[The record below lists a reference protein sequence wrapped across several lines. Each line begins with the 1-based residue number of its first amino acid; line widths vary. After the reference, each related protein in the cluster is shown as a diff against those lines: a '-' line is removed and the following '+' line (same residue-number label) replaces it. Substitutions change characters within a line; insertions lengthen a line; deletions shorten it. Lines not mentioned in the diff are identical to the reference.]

1 MGCDR
6 TLPVGRSLPYY
17 QPMRATIVLLVL
29 TLGSARAEA
38 ALTLDLPVRDPG
50 AAGAVAVPAYRGDLI
65 ELRLSPAAA
74 RAALARS
81 AGRTRTNALGVAGV
95 DRFASRI
102 GSVWFEPLFP
112 GETPPPAGSDEPDFT
127 AFYLAHLPSGVALAE
142 ALEGFGALAEVAS
155 ADPIAILP
163 VDAFPHDSLLVEN
176 GTSPWFYQ
184 PGPRHDIHAPEA
196 WDVTTG
202 DTAIVV
208 AVLDTG
214 VLPYHPDLGG
224 VVAGLPGQIW
234 TNWDEAAGVAGVDE
248 DGNGYMDDIHGWDF
262 VTGFS
267 DGVPGEDDNIE
278 DNDPNDFVGH
288 GTAVAGLVGAL
299 TDNGIGVA
307 GAAWRV
313 RIMPLRMGYGATCCP
328 GGVVEMSFAARAIRY
343 ATRMGAHVINCSWA
357 SANTDG
363 VAAAVTAAVH
373 AGITVVSAA
382 GNNIPFHYLPDRDD
396 VLSVAASDTNDV
408 IATFSNHGSYVDL
421 AAPGVGIRSTWSAQY
436 QPSYSGALSGTSFSA
451 PLTAGVAALI
461 QSRQLPPNA
470 TRLLTPRSIQLR
482 LMESADDIAAQNPLL
497 VGGYG
502 AGRLNAFRALTETS
516 GSTATRTLARSIG
529 APVLL
534 STDLSQQVA
543 FLASNRT
550 LVVMDAVSGDTVMIR
565 NTIGTP
571 NGHLAAADLGGIGT
585 GLFYATLADGVFGI
599 TASGAPLPGSWPQS
613 GSAPSVMYGPALGD
627 LDGDGTLEI
636 VSGGDDGQLWA
647 WHADGSIVDGYPIT
661 IGASLLPGI
670 ALSDLDGL
678 PGVEVV
684 VAAGDGT
691 VHALRSGGVAL
702 PGWPVTV
709 SVLPGAPAIGQI
721 GAYSSPSIVVVAAGS
736 QIHAFS
742 PEGLERPGFP
752 VTLSAT
758 AATDPA
764 LADLDGD
771 GSDEIIVA
779 VSPPPR
785 IEVRGSTGA
794 SLSALNWPR
803 PLSAPAQ
810 GPIIVGELSVA
821 SPGPEL
827 IVFRNNA
834 LLALE
839 QDADSLVMFPK
850 PGGAGMMPSLGQA
863 DADVAAEVVA
873 GSGTDSLFYIYDAGP
888 GSRAAGVF
896 IWPTARGNFARTGS
910 RLYAPPTVG
919 SIPGRVADLR
929 VVARTDSSVSFAWTA
944 TGDEGSIGRPE
955 LYLVRGALGPLDEV
969 LFPTAPLR
977 RVTPATVDAGGDE
990 TLVFPGLAA
999 ATRYWFGLKAVD
1011 GQGNMSLLSNVV
1023 EVQTEVGGPL
1033 RGRLGIALGVAPRPS
1048 RGVAEFFWQGAAD
1061 GEGRRQSIHVFDV
1074 TGRRL
1079 RVLEVGTAA
1088 GGRVTWDG
1096 RDAEGRSVPAGLYY
1110 ARLLSG
1116 SFHTQTRLVL
1126 LP

>member
-1 MGCDR
+1 
-6 TLPVGRSLPYY
+6 
-17 QPMRATIVLLVL
+17 MRASIVLLVL
-29 TLGSARAEA
+29 TLGSARAQG
-38 ALTLDLPVRDPG
+38 ALPLDLPVRVPG

-65 ELRLSPAAA
+65 ELRLTPPAA
-74 RAALARS
+74 RAALART
-81 AGRTRTNALGVAGV
+81 AGLTRADALGVAGV
-95 DRFASRI
+95 DRLASRI

-127 AFYLAHLPSGVALAE
+127 AFYLAHLPPGVALAE
-142 ALEGFGALAEVAS
+142 ALEGFGALAEVGS

-163 VDAFPHDSLLVEN
+163 VEAFPDDSLW
-176 GTSPWFYQ
+176 TASPWFYQ
-184 PGPRHDIHAPEA
+184 PAARHDIHAPEA

-234 TNWDEAAGVAGVDE
+234 TNWIEAAGTPGVDD
-248 DGNGYMDDIHGWDF
+248 DGNSYVDDIHGWDF

-267 DGVPGEDDNIE
+267 DGVPGEDTNDE
-278 DNDPNDFVGH
+278 DDDPNDFVGH

-299 TDNGIGVA
+299 TDNGIGAA
-307 GAAWRV
+307 GVAWRV
-313 RIMPLRMGYGATCCP
+313 RIMPLRMGYAATCCP

-343 ATRMGAHVINCSWA
+343 ATRKGAHVINCSWA

-363 VAAAVTAAVH
+363 IDAAVTAAVH
-373 AGITVVSAA
+373 AGITVVGAA
-382 GNNIPFHYLPDRDD
+382 GNNSPFHYLPDRDD

-408 IATFSNHGSYVDL
+408 IASFSNRGSYVDL
-421 AAPGVGIRSTWSAQY
+421 AAPGVAIRSTWSAAY
-436 QPSYSGALSGTSFSA
+436 YPSYSPVLNGTSFSA

-470 TRLLTPRSIQLR
+470 TRLLTPRGVQLR
-482 LMESADDIAAQNPLL
+482 LMESADDIAAQNSSL
-497 VGGYG
+497 VGRYG

-516 GSTATRTLARSIG
+516 GSTATRTLARSEG
-529 APVLL
+529 AAVLL
-534 STDLSQQVA
+534 STDLRQQVA
-543 FLASNRT
+543 FLAKNRR
-550 LVVMDAVSGDTVMIR
+550 LIVLDAVSGDTVMIR
-565 NTIGTP
+565 STNGTP
-571 NGHLAAADLGGIGT
+571 NGHLAAADLGGIGI
-585 GLFYATLADGVFGI
+585 GLFYATLGDGVDGI
-599 TASGAPLPGSWPQS
+599 TASGTPLPGSWPQP

-647 WHADGSIVDGYPIT
+647 WHADGSIVDGYPIA
-661 IGASLLPGI
+661 IGAPLARGI

-678 PGVEVV
+678 PGVEVI
-684 VAAGDGT
+684 VAVSDGT
-691 VHALRSGGVAL
+691 VHAFRSGGVAL
-702 PGWPVTV
+702 PGWPV
-709 SVLPGAPAIGQI
+709 SVPIFPGAPAIGQI
-721 GAYSSPSIVVVAAGS
+721 GAYSSPSIVVIAAGNE
-736 QIHAFS
+736 IHAFS
-742 PEGLERPGFP
+742 PQGLDRPGFP

-779 VSPPPR
+779 VSPPAR

-794 SLSALNWPR
+794 SLTALNWPR
-803 PLSAPAQ
+803 PLISPAQ
-810 GPIIVGELSVA
+810 GPVIVGELSVA

-827 IVFRNNA
+827 IVFRNNS

-839 QDADSLVMFPK
+839 RDADSLVSFPK
-850 PGGAGMMPSLGQA
+850 PGGAGPMPSLGQA
-863 DADVAAEVVA
+863 DADAAAEVVA
-873 GSGTDSLFYIYDAGP
+873 GTGTDSLFYIYDAGP
-888 GSRAAGVF
+888 GSHAAGVF

-929 VVARTDSSVSFAWTA
+929 VVARTDSSVALAWTA
-944 TGDEGSIGRPE
+944 TGADGSIGRPE
-955 LYLVRGALGPLDEV
+955 LYAVRGALAPLNETA
-969 LFPTAPLR
+969 FATAPLR
-977 RVTPATVDAGGDE
+977 RVTPATVDAGGGE
-990 TLVFPGLAA
+990 TLAFPGLAS

-1011 GQGNMSLLSNVV
+1011 AQGNTSLLSNVV

-1033 RGRLGIALGVAPRPS
+1033 RGRVGIALGVAPRPS
-1048 RGVAEFFWQGAAD
+1048 RGVAEFFWQAAAG
-1061 GEGRRQSIHVFDV
+1061 GEAGRQSIHIFDV

-1079 RVLEVGTAA
+1079 RVLEVGTGP
-1088 GGRVTWDG
+1088 GGRLTWDG
-1096 RDAEGRSVPAGLYY
+1096 RDAEGHSVPAGLYF

-1116 SFHTQTRLVL
+1116 SFHIQTRLVL